1 MVKNTGC
8 SCRGLKFNS
17 QQLYGSSDLS
27 VTPVPRLMTLS
38 HRHTGRRNTR
48 SVNRTPSYSAL
59 DPSAGHTRPLV
70 DGILA
75 LGCMRCRWKGLP
87 PKLAEPWKNLTSEPG
102 SREDHQPEDRN
113 PEKPV

>member
-38 HRHTGRRNTR
+38 HRHTGRRNT
-48 SVNRTPSYSAL
+48 YK
-59 DPSAGHTRPLV
+59 DK
-70 DGILA
+70 I
-75 LGCMRCRWKGLP
+75 K
-87 PKLAEPWKNLTSEPG
+87 
-102 SREDHQPEDRN
+102 
-113 PEKPV
+113 

>member
-38 HRHTGRRNTR
+38 HRHTGRRNT
-48 SVNRTPSYSAL
+48 
-59 DPSAGHTRPLV
+59 
-70 DGILA
+70 
-75 LGCMRCRWKGLP
+75 
-87 PKLAEPWKNLTSEPG
+87 EPWKNLTSEPG